1 MLIKELEEKVEKFQ
15 TDLDESRRELSSYKN
30 MVKEKDS
37 RIDSLTN
44 ELDTVANSLSYKFKP
59 CFCRDS
65 ICLSFADIRC

>member
-15 TDLDESRRELSSYKN
+15 TDLDESRKELSSYKN

-44 ELDTVANSLSYKFKP
+44 ELDTVTNIFITNSSHVYIELV
-59 CFCRDS
+59 
-65 ICLSFADIRC
+65 FACHF

>member
-15 TDLDESRRELSSYKN
+15 TDLDESRRELSSYRN

-44 ELDTVANSLSYKFKP
+44 ELDTVTNIYITNSSHLY
-59 CFCRDS
+59 
-65 ICLSFADIRC
+65 IELVCLSFLGLQI